1 MHKNGQLRRFWK
13 VLQGDLTTVTDR
25 FSTALPKPDHS
36 PLSLRQRRPTT
47 REPKLP
53 CGLIFSTFYPQHL
66 LISIHII
73 LSRSNT
79 QGKV

>member
-36 PLSLRQRRPTT
+36 LSVYDNDDQP
-47 REPKLP
+47 P
-53 CGLIFSTFYPQHL
+53 GS
-66 LISIHII
+66 
-73 LSRSNT
+73 LSCLVGSFFQPFTLNT
-79 QGKV
+79 S